1 MKCKKQLNAYL
12 EVEVKAIETL
22 FLYFIGKLTTCQKRS
37 YIVGGSGFWGR
48 PLIGVYVFSMLLFVT
63 VNEDGQT
70 LWTRNRVFMSKILIM
85 LQIWRMCFKQLTPY
99 NSRLI
104 WPLISSVYYFMN
116 LCEDQNG
123 IVFLGGDGGIVREG
137 LFIET
142 WNPKLWCLQVI
153 KTYNAGF
160 CVVVIRY
167 SARNVTMHSLVT
179 CVGNAQN
186 NSYAHTNDLTSSDNE
201 SSYEQLK
208 HVLKKRGFFCQH
220 IGKTVFC
227 SIFEDHL
234 ADRVYL

>member
-123 IVFLGGDGGIVREG
+123 IVILGGDGGIVREG

-153 KTYNAGF
+153 KTYNAVF

-186 NSYAHTNDLTSSDNE
+186 NSYAHTNDLT
-201 SSYEQLK
+201 
-208 HVLKKRGFFCQH
+208 
-220 IGKTVFC
+220 
-227 SIFEDHL
+227 
-234 ADRVYL
+234 

>member
-1 MKCKKQLNAYL
+1 
-12 EVEVKAIETL
+12 
-22 FLYFIGKLTTCQKRS
+22 
-37 YIVGGSGFWGR
+37 
-48 PLIGVYVFSMLLFVT
+48 MLLFIT

-70 LWTRNRVFMSKILIM
+70 LWTRKRVFMSKILIM
-85 LQIWRMCFKQLTPY
+85 LQIWRKCFKQLTPY

-123 IVFLGGDGGIVREG
+123 IVILGGDGGIVREG

-186 NSYAHTNDLTSSDNE
+186 NSYAHTNDLT
-201 SSYEQLK
+201 
-208 HVLKKRGFFCQH
+208 
-220 IGKTVFC
+220 
-227 SIFEDHL
+227 
-234 ADRVYL
+234 